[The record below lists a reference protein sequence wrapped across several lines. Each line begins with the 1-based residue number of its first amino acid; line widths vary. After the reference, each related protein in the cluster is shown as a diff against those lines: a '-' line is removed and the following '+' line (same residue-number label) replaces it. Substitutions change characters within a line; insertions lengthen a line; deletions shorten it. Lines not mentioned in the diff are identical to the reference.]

1 MTVVVIGAEGRIGHL
16 LCSQAPDAVPV
27 TRCQDPFGLDQPGP
41 AVPVL
46 VSTRNRDLAAVVNR
60 VHPSRHCDLVF
71 VQNGMVRPWLGD
83 RGLLAC
89 TQGVIWAAVPKKG
102 DSPIPGGVSP
112 FFGPWAEAVADLFRR
127 CGVDA
132 SAVDETTYLREV
144 AVKLG
149 WILVYGA
156 LGSATGAKVGEI
168 ASDHTR
174 AVRAL
179 ADEVHPLL
187 AQEPGLDLDADA
199 FFGRLQ
205 RYSARIP
212 HFPSAVK
219 EWRWRN
225 GWQRAA
231 GARLGL
237 AQSRLD
243 ATLRAAGIDP
253 ETGP

>member
-27 TRCQDPFGLDQPGP
+27 TRSRDPFGLDTPGA
-41 AVPVL
+41 AVPLL
-46 VSTRNRDLAAVVNR
+46 VSTRNRDLESVLAQ
-60 VHPSRHCDLVF
+60 VHPSRHRDLVF
-71 VQNGMVRPWLGD
+71 VQNGMVRPWLSQE
-83 RGLLAC
+83 GLLDC

-102 DSPIPGGVSP
+102 DPPVPGGVSP
-112 FFGPWAEAVADLFRR
+112 FFGRWAESVADLFRR

-132 SAVDETTYLREV
+132 AAVEEVDYLREV

-156 LGSATGAKVGEI
+156 LGSSTGARVGVI
-168 ASDHTR
+168 AHEHADQ
-174 AVRAL
+174 VRAL

-187 AQEPGLDLDADA
+187 VKEPGLDLDADA

-205 RYSARIP
+205 AYSARIP
-212 HFPSAVK
+212 HFPSAAK

-231 GARLGL
+231 GARLGMPQPLL
-237 AQSRLD
+237 A